1 MFYRNMKIIASPNAM
16 AMYITIPDNSDIHVV
31 YARWV
36 QAIYFIP
43 K

>member
-16 AMYITIPDNSDIHVV
+16 AMYITIPDIHVV